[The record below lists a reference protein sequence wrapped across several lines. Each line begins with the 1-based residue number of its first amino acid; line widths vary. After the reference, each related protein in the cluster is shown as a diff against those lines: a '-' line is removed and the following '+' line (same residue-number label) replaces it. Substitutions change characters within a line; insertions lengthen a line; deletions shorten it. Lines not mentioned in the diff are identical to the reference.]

1 VPASLPYSS
10 ESAIVVWQAHV
21 FNNYDYQMLTLRP
34 AVPADTPLILDYI
47 RELAEFEREPEAAV
61 ATEAD
66 IHRYAFEEHPLV
78 WVTMAE
84 WDGQPAGFALWFL
97 NFSTWE
103 GKPGIYL
110 EDLFVRPP
118 FRGHGI
124 GKALLKHLAALAAK
138 EGWTR
143 FVWQVLDWNTPA
155 IDFYVAH
162 GARLMRSWLTC
173 RVEGEAIAQLAEMAD

>member
-1 VPASLPYSS
+1 
-10 ESAIVVWQAHV
+10 
-21 FNNYDYQMLTLRP
+21 MLTIRP
-34 AVPADTPLILDYI
+34 AVPTDTALILEYI
-47 RELAEFEREPEAAV
+47 RELAEYEREPEAAI

-66 IHRYAFEEHPLV
+66 IRRYAFSEQPLV
-78 WVTMAE
+78 KVTMAE

-110 EDLFVRPP
+110 EDLFVRPA
-118 FRGHGI
+118 FRRNGI
-124 GKALLKHLAALAAK
+124 GKALLKHLAAIATE

-155 IDFYVAH
+155 IEFYEAL
-162 GARLMRSWLTC
+162 GARAMRPWITC
-173 RVEGEAIAQLAEMAD
+173 RVEGDAIKRLAEMAD

>member
-1 VPASLPYSS
+1 
-10 ESAIVVWQAHV
+10 
-21 FNNYDYQMLTLRP
+21 MLTLRP
-34 AVPADTPLILDYI
+34 ANPADAPLIVAYI
-47 RELAEFEREPEAAV
+47 RELAEYERDPEAAV
-61 ATEAD
+61 VTAAD
-66 IHRYAFEEHPLV
+66 ILKYAFGEHPLV
-78 WVTMAE
+78 KVTLAE

-110 EDLFVRPP
+110 EDLFVRPA

-124 GKALLKHLAALAAK
+124 GKALLKHLAALAVK

-155 IDFYVAH
+155 IDFYKAQ
-162 GARLMRSWLTC
+162 GARLMSDWITC
-173 RVEGEAIAQLAEMAD
+173 RLEGEALNALGGVAD

>member
-1 VPASLPYSS
+1 
-10 ESAIVVWQAHV
+10 
-21 FNNYDYQMLTLRP
+21 MLTLRP
-34 AVPADTPLILDYI
+34 AVPGDAALILSYI
-47 RELAEFEREPEAAV
+47 RELAEFEREPEKAV
-61 ATEAD
+61 ATDAD
-66 IHRYAFEEHPLV
+66 IVRYAFGDHPLV

-84 WDGQPAGFALWFL
+84 WDGEPAGFALWFL

-118 FRGHGI
+118 FRGNGI
-124 GKALLKHLAALAAK
+124 GKALLKHLAAIAAK

-155 IDFYVAH
+155 IEFYVVH
-162 GARLMRSWLTC
+162 GAKVMRSWLTC
-173 RVEGEAIAQLAEMAD
+173 RVEGDAITRLAEMAD

>member
-1 VPASLPYSS
+1 
-10 ESAIVVWQAHV
+10 
-21 FNNYDYQMLTLRP
+21 MLTLRP
-34 AVPADTPLILDYI
+34 AVPADAALILEYI
-47 RELAEFEREPEAAV
+47 RELADFEHEPQAAV

-66 IHRYAFEEHPLV
+66 LIRYVFSEHPLV

-84 WDGQPAGFALWFL
+84 WDDQPAGFALWFL

-110 EDLFVRPP
+110 DDLFIRPA
-118 FRGHGI
+118 FRGNGI
-124 GKALLKHLAALAAK
+124 GKALLKHLAALAVK

-155 IDFYVAH
+155 IEFYEAM
-162 GARLMRSWLTC
+162 GARVLRPWLTC
-173 RVEGEAIAQLAEMAD
+173 RVEGDAMARLAGTTD